1 MREYLKKLRESN
13 GYTMQYVADRIGI
26 SKQYYQKIEVGDR
39 QQNMNITLAVKLSEI
54 FGVTIENIIKNE
66 KELSLARESAKLQT
80 ASDSN

>member
-26 SKQYYQKIEVGDR
+26 SKQYYQRIEVGDR

>member
-26 SKQYYQKIEVGDR
+26 SKQYYQRIEVGDR
-39 QQNMNITLAVKLSEI
+39 QQNMDITLAVKLSEI

-80 ASDSN
+80 ASDRN

>member
-26 SKQYYQKIEVGDR
+26 SKQYYQRIEVGDR
-39 QQNMNITLAVKLSEI
+39 QKNMDITLAVKLSEI

>member
-26 SKQYYQKIEVGDR
+26 SKQYYQRIEVGDR
-39 QQNMNITLAVKLSEI
+39 QQNMDITLAVKLSEI